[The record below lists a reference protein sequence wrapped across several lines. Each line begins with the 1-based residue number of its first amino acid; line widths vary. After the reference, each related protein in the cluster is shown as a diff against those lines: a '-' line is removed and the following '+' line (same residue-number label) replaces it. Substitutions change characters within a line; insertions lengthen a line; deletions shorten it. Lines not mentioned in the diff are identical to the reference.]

1 MLCKFDSCLTAEC
14 YYNTVWLF
22 CIDDTHNI
30 FCCKRLKV
38 KSVGSVEVGR
48 YGFRVVVYDN
58 NIIACLF
65 KCPYAVNRRIVKF
78 DTLTD
83 SDRA

>member
-1 MLCKFDSCLTAEC
+1 MFCELNGGLSAESN
-14 YYNTVWLF
+14 YNTVWLF

-30 FCCKRLKV
+30 FCCERLKV

-65 KCPYAVNRRIVKF
+65 KCPYAVNRRIVKL